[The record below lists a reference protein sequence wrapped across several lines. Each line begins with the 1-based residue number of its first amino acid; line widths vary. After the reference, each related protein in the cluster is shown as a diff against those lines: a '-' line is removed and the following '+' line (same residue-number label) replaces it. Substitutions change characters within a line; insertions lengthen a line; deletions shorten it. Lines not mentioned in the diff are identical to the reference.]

1 MTSAFTYWAD
11 RLESV
16 RRIAAG
22 CYLAGV
28 EGSDDPEDG
37 LPFTGVFIPYAETVE
52 ENDGRD
58 FVVRVEWRGDPD
70 VFIAEFEED

>member
-1 MTSAFTYWAD
+1 MSDTFTYWAD
-11 RLESV
+11 SLARARAL
-16 RRIAAG
+16 AAG

-37 LPFTGVFIPYAETVE
+37 LPFTGVFVPYAETVE
-52 ENDGRD
+52 ENGGRD
-58 FVVRVEWRGDPD
+58 FVVRIEWRGDPD